1 MKTTDSKGLLGN
13 RVYLQVFSAYSLLML
28 GVFIDM
34 LAIMTIVGFEWEV
47 DPTIIGLIPVAYA
60 LPGIIFGSWAGV
72 IADRFRKIPIMM
84 FCNLMVGL
92 ITIALL
98 FVQDIHWLLVALMI
112 RSIFSVFY
120 YPAQQTLTRQI
131 VSPDLLTKAVS
142 INGIVEQGTKIVGPL
157 IGGMLLSWFQPEFC
171 LIIRAISCLLA
182 TLVLIPTI
190 KFKETI
196 SKEFVEKQKQSTWT
210 AWVQGWGYVLS
221 NRIILSTM
229 IFVTI
234 AMAVLQL
241 VDSQFPT
248 LFKSLFPHDKS
259 KMGYII
265 SIIGLGGI
273 LGALLTQKLKQFQYG
288 WVVCGGMVLMGIG
301 FGGIGLITPGTVFV
315 LAYLISFIAGIGSG
329 LMLVSN
335 QVILQIESDQDQV
348 GRVFGIQS
356 SLTNAVLIIS
366 PAMSGPL
373 VHLFGVTQL
382 YVYGGIGLVIIGVIG
397 VSLQKYLWAKH
408 KHEPIRANN
417 F

>member
-1 MKTTDSKGLLGN
+1 
-13 RVYLQVFSAYSLLML
+13 
-28 GVFIDM
+28 
-34 LAIMTIVGFEWEV
+34 
-47 DPTIIGLIPVAYA
+47 
-60 LPGIIFGSWAGV
+60 
-72 IADRFRKIPIMM
+72 
-84 FCNLMVGL
+84 
-92 ITIALL
+92 
-98 FVQDIHWLLVALMI
+98 
-112 RSIFSVFY
+112 
-120 YPAQQTLTRQI
+120 
-131 VSPDLLTKAVS
+131 
-142 INGIVEQGTKIVGPL
+142 
-157 IGGMLLSWFQPEFC
+157 MLLSWFQPEFC

-288 WVVCGGMVLMGIG
+288 WVVWRYG
-301 FGGIGLITPGTVFV
+301 FNGNWFWGIGLITPGTVFV
-315 LAYLISFIAGIGSG
+315 LAYLISFIAGI
-329 LMLVSN
+329 
-335 QVILQIESDQDQV
+335 EV
-348 GRVFGIQS
+348 G
-356 SLTNAVLIIS
+356 
-366 PAMSGPL
+366 
-373 VHLFGVTQL
+373 
-382 YVYGGIGLVIIGVIG
+382 
-397 VSLQKYLWAKH
+397 
-408 KHEPIRANN
+408 
-417 F
+417 

>member
-1 MKTTDSKGLLGN
+1 
-13 RVYLQVFSAYSLLML
+13 
-28 GVFIDM
+28 
-34 LAIMTIVGFEWEV
+34 
-47 DPTIIGLIPVAYA
+47 
-60 LPGIIFGSWAGV
+60 
-72 IADRFRKIPIMM
+72 
-84 FCNLMVGL
+84 
-92 ITIALL
+92 
-98 FVQDIHWLLVALMI
+98 
-112 RSIFSVFY
+112 
-120 YPAQQTLTRQI
+120 
-131 VSPDLLTKAVS
+131 
-142 INGIVEQGTKIVGPL
+142 
-157 IGGMLLSWFQPEFC
+157 
-171 LIIRAISCLLA
+171 
-182 TLVLIPTI
+182 
-190 KFKETI
+190 
-196 SKEFVEKQKQSTWT
+196 
-210 AWVQGWGYVLS
+210 
-221 NRIILSTM
+221 M

-301 FGGIGLITPGTVFV
+301 FGDWFDNAGTVFV

-382 YVYGGIGLVIIGVIG
+382 YVYGGLGL
-397 VSLQKYLWAKH
+397 LLL
-408 KHEPIRANN
+408 E
-417 F
+417 